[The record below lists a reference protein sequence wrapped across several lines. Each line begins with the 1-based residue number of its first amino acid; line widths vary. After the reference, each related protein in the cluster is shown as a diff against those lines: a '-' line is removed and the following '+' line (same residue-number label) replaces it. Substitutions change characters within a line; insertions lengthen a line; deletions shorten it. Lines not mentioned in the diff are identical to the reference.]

1 MAFNGSGAPLTNLN
15 GSNISS
21 GTVATARLGSGSPSS
36 SNFLRGDGSWQ
47 TPAGAP
53 SPLHGRQ
60 VFTSSGTFT
69 VPTGVTTVLVTVIGA
84 GGNGGNGIYDGC
96 TWTSGGGGGSGGFV
110 QNYVAVTSG
119 GSASVTI
126 GTVGG
131 SRTSSFAGGSTIT
144 ASGGSNGS
152 NSDYNIGFVGACGS
166 ASIMGV
172 TAYGASISRISEG
185 YAAQTPLIPSG
196 GVRSRAGLSWSINP
210 FGVAG
215 SSQNGGLA
223 NSLGYGAG
231 GGGGADW
238 SAGSGGNGLVI
249 VEW

>member
-1 MAFNGSGAPLTNLN
+1 MAFIGNGAQLTDLDA
-15 GSNISS
+15 GDIAS
-21 GTVATARLGSGSPSS
+21 GTVPTARLGSGTANSS
-36 SNFLRGDGSWQ
+36 TFLRGDQ
-47 TPAGAP
+47 TYASVAGAP
-53 SPLHGRQ
+53 NPLHGRQ

-96 TWTSGGGGGSGGFV
+96 NWTSGGGGGSGGFV

-152 NSDYNIGFVGACGS
+152 NSDYSTGFVGACGS

-172 TAYGASISRISEG
+172 TAYGTSISRISEG
-185 YAAQTPLIPSG
+185 YFAQTLIPSG
-196 GVRSRAGLSWSINP
+196 GVRSRLGLSWSINP

-223 NSLGYGAG
+223 NSFGYGAG